1 MKNLLFSLVSIVSIL
16 GLASALAAA
25 EKQRPLLR
33 AVDLD
38 IGESAKIEL
47 CDGSAATVKL
57 LAVKEQRD
65 SMSDAVR
72 RAEVAVE
79 VNGERVDLV
88 SATYH
93 LPTTVA
99 GVRIDCPITQ
109 GYVANS
115 GSDAWGLKKAA
126 RLRLW
131 PAGSPLLEPGTFQY
145 PAKQRWFATSTQ
157 MANEPTYADGGDQPS
172 RKKIYYHY
180 GLDIGGAEGLVDIV
194 AATDGLVV
202 SVGKEVFDGYQD
214 APIGP
219 RYDVV
224 YVKDDRGWYYRY
236 SHLDSI
242 DKSVALGKR
251 IAMGAP
257 IGVLGK
263 EGGSGGW
270 THLHFGIK
278 ALQPSGE
285 WGEQEGYGF
294 LWEAYL
300 KEHQPE
306 VLAVARPHHFIKT
319 GEEILLDG
327 SKSWAAKGAIESYDW
342 KFNDGTMA
350 SGAKVKR
357 QYDKAG
363 VYSEVLKVADAQ
375 GVIDYDFT
383 IVQVIDGDQLDR
395 LPPTVHATYAPTFGI
410 KAGDEVTFKV
420 RSFRTKAPGET
431 WNFGDGSPEVQ
442 VKSDGN
448 AVKLAKDGYAVTRHR
463 FQKPGHYVVSVQ
475 HTNEHGLTATQ
486 HLQVRVGE

>member
-1 MKNLLFSLVSIVSIL
+1 MKNLLSSLVGIFC
-16 GLASALAAA
+16 LANILAAA

-47 CDGSAATVKL
+47 SDGSQATVKL
-57 LAVKEQRD
+57 LAIKQHSD
-65 SMSDAVR
+65 SMSAAVR
-72 RAEVAVE
+72 RAEVALE
-79 VNGERVDLV
+79 VNGERVELV

-93 LPTTVA
+93 LPTTAA
-99 GVRIDCPITQ
+99 GVRIDCPVTQ

-115 GSDAWGLKKAA
+115 GRDAWGLEKAA

-131 PAGSPLLEPGTFQY
+131 PASSPLLRPGTFQY

-157 MANEPTYADGGDQPS
+157 MANEPTYVDGGERPS
-172 RKKIYYHY
+172 RKNIYYHY

-202 SVGKEVFDGYQD
+202 SVGEKVFEGYQD

-242 DKSVALGKR
+242 DKSVALGQR
-251 IAMGAP
+251 IEMGAP

-278 ALQPSGE
+278 APQPSGK
-285 WGEQEGYGF
+285 WGEQEGYAF

-300 KEHQPE
+300 KEHQPK
-306 VLAVARPHHFIKT
+306 VLAVARPHHFVKT
-319 GEEILLDG
+319 GEEVQLDG
-327 SKSWAAKGAIESYDW
+327 SKSWAAKGGIQSYAW
-342 KFNDGTMA
+342 EFHDGTMA
-350 SGAKVKR
+350 SEAKVKR
-357 QYDKAG
+357 KYEKAG
-363 VYSEVLKVADAQ
+363 VYSEVLKVTDSN
-375 GVIDYDFT
+375 GVIDYDFAL
-383 IVQVIDGDQLDR
+383 VQVIDGDQLEQ

-410 KAGDEVTFKV
+410 EAGDEVTFKV
-420 RSFRTKAPGET
+420 RSFRTQSPGET
-431 WNFGDGSPEVQ
+431 WNFGDGSPEVK

-448 AVKLAKDGYAVTRHR
+448 AVKLAKDGYAVIQHR
-463 FQKPGHYVVSVQ
+463 FQKPGQYLVSVR
-475 HTNEHGLTATQ
+475 HTNELGLTATQ

>member
-1 MKNLLFSLVSIVSIL
+1 MKNLLFSFISVLSLTST
-16 GLASALAAA
+16 LAGA
-25 EKQRPLLR
+25 ENQKPLLR

-38 IGESAKIEL
+38 IGESASIEL
-47 CDGSAATVKL
+47 SDGSSATVKL
-57 LAVKEQRD
+57 LAVKEHSD
-65 SMSDAVR
+65 SMSEAVR

-79 VNGERVDLV
+79 VNGKRVDLV

-93 LPTTVA
+93 LPTTAA
-99 GVRIDCPITQ
+99 GVQIDCPITQ

-131 PAGSPLLEPGTFQY
+131 PEGSPWLKPGTFQY

-157 MANEPTYADGGDQPS
+157 MANEPTYADGGDMPS

-202 SVGKEVFDGYQD
+202 SVGKEVFDGYKD

-224 YVKDDRGWYYRY
+224 YVKDDRGWFYRY

-242 DKSVALGKR
+242 DKSVELGKR
-251 IAMGAP
+251 IEMGAP

-278 ALQPSGE
+278 APQPSGE
-285 WGEQEGYGF
+285 WGEQEGYAF
-294 LWEAYL
+294 LWEAYVQ
-300 KEHQPE
+300 EHQPKII
-306 VLAVARPHHFIKT
+306 AVTRPHHFVKT
-319 GEEILLDG
+319 GEEIQLDG
-327 SKSWAAKGAIESYDW
+327 SKSWAAKGKIKKYEW
-342 KFNDGTMA
+342 KFHDGTAA
-350 SGAKVKR
+350 SGAKTKR
-357 QYDKAG
+357 KYEKAG
-363 VYSEVLKVADAQ
+363 VYSEILKVTDAN
-375 GVIDYDFT
+375 GAIDYDFA
-383 IVQVIDGDQLDR
+383 IVQVIDGAHLDQ

-420 RSFRTKAPGET
+420 RGFRTKTPGET
-431 WNFGDGSPEVQ
+431 WNFGDGSPEVE

-448 AVKLAKDGYAVTRHR
+448 AVKLAKDGYAVTQHR
-463 FQKPGHYVVSVQ
+463 FEKPGHYLVSVQ
-475 HTNEHGLTATQ
+475 HTNELGLTATQ